1 MLRILLNHGQEE
13 LNHEEMDEEGFP
25 VIYRE
30 SVAQFIIADLLNDNL
45 SFEHETH
52 QKILDTY
59 VKSLDNGIVPSSQ
72 VFSSNPEPDIALL
85 AVDLLST
92 PYELHDWKRKNI
104 FVKTEL
110 EVLRPLITSTLYS
123 FKEKVIKKRRN
134 KISELLRERNR

>member
-1 MLRILLNHGQEE
+1 M
-13 LNHEEMDEEGFP
+13 
-25 VIYRE
+25 
-30 SVAQFIIADLLNDNL
+30 
-45 SFEHETH
+45 
-52 QKILDTY
+52 
-59 VKSLDNGIVPSSQ
+59 KSLDNGIVPSSQ

-123 FKEKVIKKRRN
+123 FKEKVIKKTAQ
-134 KISELLRERNR
+134 